1 MLGLI
6 GIKKGVDVSIR
17 EKLVISPRTKDL
29 ISNSLKN
36 ITDEFVILS
45 TCNRTEIYFKGE
57 DIDKELIFEILNW
70 DKSLLEYVF
79 YIEGENAVKHLFELA
94 CGFHSRILGEDQI
107 LGQIRDAYLES
118 VEKGY
123 INSVLIRLFEDAIS
137 CGKRF
142 RNDSGIILFYC
153 SK

>member
-45 TCNRTEIYFKGE
+45 TCNRTEIYFKGQ
-57 DIDKELIFEILNW
+57 DINKELIFEILN
-70 DKSLLEYVF
+70 SNV
-79 YIEGENAVKHLFELA
+79 EN
-94 CGFHSRILGEDQI
+94 R
-107 LGQIRDAYLES
+107 R
-118 VEKGY
+118 
-123 INSVLIRLFEDAIS
+123 AIS
-137 CGKRF
+137 RRF
-142 RNDSGIILFYC
+142 LAPHFIDFRIPSVYWSVFLDCQQTLISLIENVTVW
-153 SK
+153 